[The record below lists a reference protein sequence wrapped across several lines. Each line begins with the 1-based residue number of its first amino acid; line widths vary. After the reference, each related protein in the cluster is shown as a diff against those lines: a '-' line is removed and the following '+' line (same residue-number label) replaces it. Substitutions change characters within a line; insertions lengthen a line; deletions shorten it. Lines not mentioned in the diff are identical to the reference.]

1 MMTNGN
7 PRLSI
12 ITICFNNA
20 EGLRE
25 TLNSTLCQQHAFRDF
40 EQIVVDGGSSDSTKD
55 VIHEYEDR
63 LAWWCSEPDNGIY
76 NAMNKGVEH
85 ASGDYLLFL
94 NSGDILL
101 EDSLEKVFA
110 LDFNEDLVYSDI
122 YTRGSDGKLNLAK
135 SPSGAELT
143 PAYLTINTL
152 PHQATL
158 IRRQLHEALGGYD
171 ESMKISAAPKFIMDA
186 LIGRKCSS
194 RYLEMA
200 YSVFDRSGISSDP
213 KLLAPKLREWQY
225 FLRPHFGE
233 RVAAAFFRAK
243 MSEKIVSKGAL
254 EFLEKHP
261 EKTADVRKY
270 FDDSVR
276 DIKHNLRHYH
286 IVDLQREI
294 GSLRLAAKATD
305 AKIGQ
310 LQREAAMLK
319 GEIASLK
326 RSSAY
331 RAGMLLTWPLRKIY
345 RGVFCRRKGK

>member
-1 MMTNGN
+1 MKN

-20 EGLRE
+20 DGLRE
-25 TLNSTLCQQHAFRDF
+25 TLNSTLCQQPGFKDF
-40 EQIVVDGGSSDSTKD
+40 EQVVVDGGSSDSTID

-63 LAWWCSEPDNGIY
+63 LAWWCSEPDKGIY

-85 ASGDYLLFL
+85 ASGEYLLFL

-101 EDSLEKVFA
+101 EDSLQKVFSSE
-110 LDFNEDLVYSDI
+110 FGEDLVYSDI
-122 YTRGSDGKLNLAK
+122 YTRGADGKLNLAK
-135 SPSGAELT
+135 SPSDKELT

-158 IRRQLHEALGGYD
+158 IRRELHEALGGYD
-171 ESMKISAAPKFIMDA
+171 ETMKISAAPKFIMDA
-186 LIGRKCSS
+186 LLGRKCSS

-225 FLRPHFGE
+225 FMRPHFGE
-233 RVAAAFFRAK
+233 RVAASFFRAK
-243 MSEKIVSKGAL
+243 MSEKVVSKGAL
-254 EFLEKHP
+254 EFLESHP

-286 IVDLQREI
+286 IADLQREI
-294 GSLRLAAKATD
+294 GSLRLAVKAKD
-305 AKIGQ
+305 AQVGK
-310 LQREAAMLK
+310 LQREASALK
-319 GEIASLK
+319 NEVASLK
-326 RSSAY
+326 CSTAY
-331 RAGMLLTWPLRKIY
+331 RTGMFLTWPLRKIY
-345 RGVFCRRKGK
+345 RGVFRRTSR